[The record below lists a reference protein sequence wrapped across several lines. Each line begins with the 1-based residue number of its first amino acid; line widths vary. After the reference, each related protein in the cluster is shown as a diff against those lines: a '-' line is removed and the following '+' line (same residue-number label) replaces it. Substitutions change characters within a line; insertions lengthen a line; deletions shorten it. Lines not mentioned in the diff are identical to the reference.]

1 MAGVRNLLFIMC
13 DQLRADYLGCAGH
26 KTLKTPN
33 IDRLA
38 AMGVRFTR
46 AYCQAPVCGPSRMSF
61 YTGRY
66 VSGHGATYNG
76 VPLPVGIP
84 TMGDHLRPLG
94 LRTAVVGKTHVAPD
108 TRGMERLGLGTGR
121 EAQLFSQAGF
131 EPYARDDGLYPETGS
146 RVQSPFNDYL
156 RSLGYEA
163 DNPWHDYANSALDS
177 DGKEVSGWHL
187 RNAGLPAR
195 VDPEHSETAFTTD
208 RALDFIT
215 ECRERPW
222 CLHLSYIKP
231 HWPYMAPAPFHAL
244 YGADDVQ
251 PVRASEREL
260 ESPNP
265 VYAAFAAL
273 PFSHEFSKPR
283 TRRRVIPTY
292 MGLIAEIDHHLG
304 RLWSRLEASGRLED
318 TMIVFTSDH
327 GDYLGDHWLGE
338 KDLFHEQ
345 SVRVPLIIY
354 DPDPAAGPTRATH
367 DDRLVEAIDLLP
379 TFVDALG
386 GTPEPHL
393 LDGQSLLPV
402 LRGSADAPRRDAV
415 VSEGDFSFSAARH
428 ALGLAP
434 HEARGIMIRT
444 ATHKYVDFGKSGS
457 QLFDLDDDPM
467 ELNDRSGDQSYERV
481 RREMAGRLFEWLRAR
496 RIQRQLSDDEVE
508 ARTGKDREHGFLI
521 GVW

>member
-1 MAGVRNLLFIMC
+1 MAGVRNILFIMC

-38 AMGVRFTR
+38 AMGVCFTR

-66 VSGHGATYNG
+66 VSAHGATYNG

-84 TMGDHLRPLG
+84 TMGDYLRPLG

-108 TRGMERLGLGTGR
+108 IGGMKRLGIESSPESRLLG
-121 EAQLFSQAGF
+121 QAGF
-131 EPYARDDGLYPETGS
+131 EPYARDDGLHPETGS
-146 RVQSPFNDYL
+146 RVRSPYNDYL
-156 RSLGYEA
+156 RSLGYAA
-163 DNPWHDYANSALDS
+163 DNPWHDYANSAT
-177 DGKEVSGWHL
+177 DGDGRVVSGWHL
-187 RNAGLPAR
+187 HNAGLPAR
-195 VDPEHSETAFTTD
+195 IDPEHSETAFTTD

-215 ECRERPW
+215 ECGEAPW

-231 HWPYMAPAPFHAL
+231 HWPYMAPAPFHAH

-251 PVRASEREL
+251 PVYASKGEL
-260 ESPNP
+260 DNPNP

-273 PFSHEFSKPR
+273 PFSREFGKPR

-292 MGLIAEIDHHLG
+292 MGLVSEIDRHLG
-304 RLWSRLEASGRLED
+304 RLLARLEASGRLAD

-345 SVRVPLIIY
+345 SVRIPLIIY
-354 DPDPAAGPTRATH
+354 DPDPAAEPARGTT
-367 DDRLVEAIDLLP
+367 DDRLVEAVDLLP
-379 TFVDALG
+379 TFIDALG
-386 GTPEPHL
+386 GAPEPHL
-393 LDGQSLLPV
+393 LDGASLLPAM
-402 LRGSADAPRRDAV
+402 RGPADAPPRDAV

-434 HEARGIMIRT
+434 YEARGTMIRT

-457 QLFDLDDDPM
+457 QLFDLDDDPL
-467 ELNDRSGDQSYERV
+467 ELKDLSPDSGYKSV
-481 RREMAGRLFEWLRAR
+481 RREMADRLFEWFRTR
-496 RIQRQLSDDEVE
+496 RTQRQLSDHEVE